1 MDIVSL
7 KYDYLFKYLMRNPII
22 RKHFVSDVLDIPL
35 GKIKSVRL
43 ANPFLWKRFFR
54 QKQGILDILL
64 ILNDDTKIN
73 IELQIKII
81 RYWDRRA
88 LFYLSKTF
96 TEDLMIGENYTK
108 LKRCI
113 SVSILDFNLGNE
125 PEYHRIY
132 RLRDRDGNEFT
143 DLLEVHIIELQ
154 KKLNGKERMDD
165 WIRIFNA
172 KTEKELDMI
181 KTENPGIL
189 EAIREIKLASVG
201 KTLRALYDAHM
212 KEIRDQN
219 ARDDYVRD
227 EGIAIGKA
235 EGEARGRAEGEA
247 IGEARGLAKGEL
259 QKLISQVRKKAT
271 RNMAPEEIAYL
282 LEEDTSLIVSICS
295 ALKKYP
301 DLDDEGIRGL
311 LQ

>member
-7 KYDYLFKYLMRNPII
+7 KYDFLFKYLMRNPLI
-22 RKHFVSDVLDIPL
+22 RRYLVSDILDIPAE
-35 GKIKSVRL
+35 KIKSVRL

-113 SVSILDFNLGNE
+113 SVSILDFNLGND

-154 KKLNGKERMDD
+154 KKLNGNERMDD
-165 WIRIFNA
+165 WIRVFNA
-172 KTEKELDMI
+172 KTMSEQHLSEQH
-181 KTENPGIL
+181 P
-189 EAIREIKLASVG
+189 
-201 KTLRALYDAHM
+201 
-212 KEIRDQN
+212 
-219 ARDDYVRD
+219 
-227 EGIAIGKA
+227 
-235 EGEARGRAEGEA
+235 
-247 IGEARGLAKGEL
+247 
-259 QKLISQVRKKAT
+259 
-271 RNMAPEEIAYL
+271 
-282 LEEDTSLIVSICS
+282 
-295 ALKKYP
+295 
-301 DLDDEGIRGL
+301 
-311 LQ
+311 